1 MKVRCATVASMIFH
15 GIVKRGKRRGSTL
28 GYPTAN
34 IVLPPC
40 DADGIYAALVTVD
53 GTAHQ
58 AAAFADQ
65 KRGVLEAH
73 LLDFFGDLYDQEISI
88 ELVKKMRDTEVF
100 KTDVALKTAILEDV
114 NSVRQYFND
123 RA

>member
-1 MKVRCATVASMIFH
+1 M
-15 GIVKRGKRRGSTL
+15 

-34 IVLPPC
+34 IELQGKG
-40 DADGIYAALVTVD
+40 ADGIYAARVDVD
-53 GTAHQ
+53 GISHA
-58 AAAFADQ
+58 AAAFADP

-88 ELVKKMRDTEVF
+88 ELVKKMRDTEDF
-100 KTDVALKTAILEDV
+100 KTDEALKAAIGEDV

-123 RA
+123 RE